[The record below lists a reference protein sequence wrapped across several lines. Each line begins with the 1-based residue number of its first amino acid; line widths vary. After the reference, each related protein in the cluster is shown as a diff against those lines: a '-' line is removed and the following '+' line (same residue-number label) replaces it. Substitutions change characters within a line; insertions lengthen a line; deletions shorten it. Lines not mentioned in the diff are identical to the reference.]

1 MSLIELFEM
10 GGPFMWPILIL
21 LVLTI
26 SLALER
32 LIYYAWTYSAPGEPD
47 DFVRRGDLTPPQSRS
62 LLDRILPDSR
72 GRFERFAPVRLVIN
86 VRARHG
92 GSGQSFDAA
101 LQRAGNEISE
111 EMSRRLSLFPLVSS
125 VAPMIGLLGTVAG
138 MMESFQAI
146 AASGG
151 QANMGELADGIWVA
165 MTTTAFG
172 LMTGIPA
179 YLFHGLFHSVVNRRL
194 SLMNRTA
201 HYLEEQGGHSNR
213 EAA

>member
-92 GSGQSFDAA
+92 GSGS
-101 LQRAGNEISE
+101 
-111 EMSRRLSLFPLVSS
+111 LSMPLYRE
-125 VAPMIGLLGTVAG
+125 P
-138 MMESFQAI
+138 
-146 AASGG
+146 
-151 QANMGELADGIWVA
+151 A
-165 MTTTAFG
+165 MKSAK
-172 LMTGIPA
+172 
-179 YLFHGLFHSVVNRRL
+179 R
-194 SLMNRTA
+194 
-201 HYLEEQGGHSNR
+201 
-213 EAA
+213 